1 MANISDYCLRRK
13 SSEILRFAQND
24 IYEPLSMKLVI
35 AATGASGTIYLQR
48 LLEQVDCG
56 AHEVHL
62 VMSAHAR
69 QVAAQETD
77 DFKIPPG
84 VIEHDDMD
92 MNVPYVS
99 GSARFDAMV
108 VIPCSM
114 STLGRIATGTGENA
128 LLRAADVFLKERRKL
143 ILVPRET
150 PWNLVHARNI
160 VRLLE
165 AGAIVLPAIPS
176 FYSRPKSIVDL
187 VDTVIWRVLDQIGL
201 SSSRAYR
208 WPKEPDKN

>member
-1 MANISDYCLRRK
+1 
-13 SSEILRFAQND
+13 
-24 IYEPLSMKLVI
+24 MKLVI

-48 LLEQVDCG
+48 LLEQIDCA

-62 VMSAHAR
+62 VMSTHAQ
-69 QVAAQETD
+69 QVAAQEVD
-77 DFKIPPG
+77 KFEVPAGAAQHSESDL
-84 VIEHDDMD
+84 
-92 MNVPYVS
+92 NVPFVS

-108 VIPCSM
+108 IIPCSM
-114 STLGRIATGTGENA
+114 ATIGRIASGSSDTA

-160 VRLLE
+160 VTLLE

-176 FYSRPKSIVDL
+176 FYSRPKTIVDL

-201 SSSRAYR
+201 PSPRAYR
-208 WPKEPDKN
+208 WPRQSDTN